1 MRPKI
6 VLYNPQA
13 VFYTMPLALLAV
25 GSYLDREQ
33 YDVMI
38 IDGRLEADPVQA
50 VLAQLDGALCLG
62 VSVLTGQPIRDALR
76 ISRAAKA
83 ARPDLPIIWGGWH
96 PSLFPRETL
105 AEPSVDVV
113 VMAQGEETFGEIV
126 ARLRAGERSMQG
138 VAGCAFRRGRDGEV
152 VINPP
157 RLLRDVN
164 DLPPHDYTLIPVERY
179 FTLKRGK
186 RQLDYIS
193 SQGCRFRCT
202 FCADPYVYNRGWVGL
217 APERMG
223 AEIEAL
229 ARRYGVH
236 EVAFQD
242 ETFFTNRARVEA
254 IADEFIRR
262 GLDVAWTG
270 TLRADQ
276 GQRLDDRVLAKC
288 HRSGLRRVM
297 IGVESG
303 SQEMLDRIKKDITLE
318 QVWET
323 AEKCIRHRIGVIYNI
338 IVGFPGE
345 PDDSVAESLNVAK
358 RLRAMSP
365 NFEVAIFF
373 YKPYPGNPIADELL
387 QQGYRFPQT
396 LEEWAAFDYI
406 AGRSE
411 WVSEEKWRL
420 VESFKFYQRLAWG
433 HNHNPLRWPF
443 SLTARWRCRRD
454 FYLFPVEKALLERLR
469 PAARLS

>member
-1 MRPKI
+1 MRPKV

-25 GSYLDREQ
+25 GSALDREQ
-33 YDVMI
+33 YEVVI
-38 IDGRLEADPVQA
+38 VDGRLEADPVGA
-50 VLAQLDGALCLG
+50 VLAHLKGALCLG
-62 VSVLTGQPIRDALR
+62 VSVLTGRPIYDALR
-76 ISRAAKA
+76 VSRAVKA
-83 ARPDLPIIWGGWH
+83 VRPDLPVVWGGWH

-105 AEPSVDVV
+105 AEPSVDITVI
-113 VMAQGEETFGEIV
+113 AQGEETFGEIV
-126 ARLRAGERSMQG
+126 ARLSRGERSMQG
-138 VAGCAFRRGRDGEV
+138 VAGCAFRIGDEI

-157 RLLRDVN
+157 RPLRDMN
-164 DLPPHDYTLIPVERY
+164 NLPPHDYTLIPVERY
-179 FTLKRGK
+179 FALKRGK

-202 FCADPYVYNRGWVGL
+202 FCADPYVYHRGWVGL

-223 AEIEAL
+223 REIEAL
-229 ARRYGVH
+229 VQRYGVH

-242 ETFFTNRARVEA
+242 ETFFTSRARVEA

-262 GLDVAWTG
+262 RLEIVWTG

-276 GQRLDDRVLAKC
+276 GHRLDDHLLAKC
-288 HRSGLRRVM
+288 VRSGLRRVM
-297 IGVESG
+297 VGVESG
-303 SQEMLDRIKKDITLE
+303 SQEMLSRIKKDITLE

-323 AEKCIRHRIGVIYNI
+323 AEKCLRHKIGVIYNI

-345 PDDSVAESLNVAK
+345 SDESVAASLDVAK

-365 NFEVAIFF
+365 DFEVAIFF
-373 YKPYPGNPIADELL
+373 YKPYPGNPIADDLL
-387 QQGYRFPQT
+387 RQCYRFPQT
-396 LEEWAAFDYI
+396 LEEWAEFDYI

-411 WVSEEKWRL
+411 WVTEEKWRL
-420 VESFKFYQRLAWG
+420 VENFKFYQRLAWG

-443 SLTARWRCRRD
+443 SLAARWRCRRN
-454 FYLFPVEKALLERLR
+454 FYRFPLEKMVIERLR

>member
-13 VFYTMPLALLAV
+13 VFYTMPLALIAV
-25 GSYLDREQ
+25 GSALDREK
-33 YDVMI
+33 YEVVI
-38 IDGRLEADPVQA
+38 IDGRLEADPVKA
-50 VLAQLDGALCLG
+50 VLGHLEGALCLG
-62 VSVLTGQPIRDALR
+62 VSVLTGRPIYDALR
-76 ISRAAKA
+76 VSRAVKA
-83 ARPDLPIIWGGWH
+83 ARPDLPVIWGGWH
-96 PSLFPRETL
+96 PSLFPGETL
-105 AEPSVDVV
+105 AEPSVDITVI
-113 VMAQGEETFGEIV
+113 AQGEETFGEIV
-126 ARLRAGERSMQG
+126 ARLSRGERTMEG
-138 VAGCAFRRGRDGEV
+138 VAGCAYRRDGEIV
-152 VINPP
+152 MNPP

-179 FTLKRGK
+179 FAFKRGK

-202 FCADPYVYNRGWVGL
+202 FCADPYVYHRGWVGL
-217 APERMG
+217 TPERMG
-223 AEIEAL
+223 REIEAL
-229 ARRYGVH
+229 VRHYGVH

-242 ETFFTNRARVEA
+242 ETFFTSRARVEA

-262 GLDVAWTG
+262 RLDIVWTG

-276 GQRLDDRVLAKC
+276 GHRLDDNLLAKC
-288 HRSGLRRVM
+288 VRSGLRRVM
-297 IGVESG
+297 VGVESG
-303 SQEMLDRIKKDITLE
+303 SQEMLNRIKKDITLA

-323 AEKCIRHRIGVIYNI
+323 AEKCLRHKIGVIYNI

-345 PDDSVAESLNVAK
+345 SDESVAASLDAAK

-365 NFEVAIFF
+365 HFEVAIFF
-373 YKPYPGNPIADELL
+373 YKPYPGNPIADDLL
-387 QQGYRFPQT
+387 RQGYRFPQT
-396 LEEWAAFDYI
+396 LEEWAEFDYI

-420 VESFKFYQRLAWG
+420 VENFKFYQRLAWG

-443 SLTARWRCRRD
+443 SLVARWRCRRD
-454 FYLFPVEKALLERLR
+454 FYRFPLERALIERLR